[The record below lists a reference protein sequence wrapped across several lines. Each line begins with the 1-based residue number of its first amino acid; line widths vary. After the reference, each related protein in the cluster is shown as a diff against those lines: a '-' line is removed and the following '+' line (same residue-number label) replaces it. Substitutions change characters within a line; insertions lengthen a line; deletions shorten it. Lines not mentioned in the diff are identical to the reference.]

1 MSRQVGGFMSPKTWW
16 VDRRKDWKEPCDRWH
31 NKIVEQ
37 RIACWGEE
45 NYLNPFER
53 ITMRHQAPPEVDLT
67 QGRSIAYSRSTTR
80 RLMELIDA
88 NAHGNVHG
96 GVIMRM
102 VDEAAAIVAIKHSQN
117 PTIVTAR
124 VERFDFLA
132 PAFIGDV
139 VSVHCEM
146 RYVGRT
152 SMEVGVEVMAE
163 NVITSDVR
171 HIASSYVI
179 YVALDANRKPT
190 PVPPLS
196 PADDEEKA
204 IIEQARNRRIRMQ
217 NLDKEVKLTEDRK
230 G

>member
-1 MSRQVGGFMSPKTWW
+1 MS
-16 VDRRKDWKEPCDRWH
+16 
-31 NKIVEQ
+31 
-37 RIACWGEE
+37 
-45 NYLNPFER
+45 PFER
-53 ITMRHQAPPEVDLT
+53 IVNRRKTLPKVDLA

-102 VDEAAAIVAIKHSQN
+102 VDESAALVAIKHSQS
-117 PTIVTAR
+117 PTVVTAR

-146 RYVGRT
+146 HYVGRT
-152 SMEVGVEVMAE
+152 SMEVGVRVVAE
-163 NVITSDVR
+163 DLVTGETR
-171 HIASSYVI
+171 HIASSNVI
-179 YVALDANRKPT
+179 YVALDENRKPT
-190 PVPPLS
+190 PVPPLV

-204 IIEQARNRRIRMQ
+204 IIERARTRHMHRQKI
-217 NLDKEVKLTEDRK
+217 DEELTRTKD
-230 G
+230 

>member
-1 MSRQVGGFMSPKTWW
+1 MNPI
-16 VDRRKDWKEPCDRWH
+16 E
-31 NKIVEQ
+31 
-37 RIACWGEE
+37 RIAKRDQD
-45 NYLNPFER
+45 L
-53 ITMRHQAPPEVDLT
+53 PEVDLAK
-67 QGRSIAYSRSTTR
+67 GRSIAYSRSTTR

-102 VDEAAAIVAIKHSQN
+102 VDESAAIVAIKHSQC
-117 PTIVTAR
+117 PTVVTAR

-132 PAFIGDV
+132 PALIGDV

-163 NVITSDVR
+163 DITTAQVR

-179 YVALDANRKPT
+179 YVALDENRKPT
-190 PVPPLS
+190 PVPPLV
-196 PADDEEKA
+196 PADDKERE
-204 IIEQARNRRIRMQ
+204 IIERARKHRMHRQ
-217 NLDKEVKLTEDRK
+217 KVEKELAQVENESQ
-230 G
+230 

>member
-1 MSRQVGGFMSPKTWW
+1 
-16 VDRRKDWKEPCDRWH
+16 
-31 NKIVEQ
+31 
-37 RIACWGEE
+37 
-45 NYLNPFER
+45 
-53 ITMRHQAPPEVDLT
+53 
-67 QGRSIAYSRSTTR
+67 
-80 RLMELIDA
+80 MELIDA
-88 NAHGNVHG
+88 NSHGNVHG

-117 PTIVTAR
+117 PMVVTAR

-163 NVITSDVR
+163 NVISGEVR

-190 PVPPLS
+190 LVPPLV
-196 PADDEEKA
+196 PADSEEKA
-204 IIEQARNRRIRMQ
+204 IIERASLRRKRRQKIDEEVKQA
-217 NLDKEVKLTEDRK
+217 KEVKD
-230 G
+230 

>member
-1 MSRQVGGFMSPKTWW
+1 
-16 VDRRKDWKEPCDRWH
+16 
-31 NKIVEQ
+31 
-37 RIACWGEE
+37 
-45 NYLNPFER
+45 
-53 ITMRHQAPPEVDLT
+53 
-67 QGRSIAYSRSTTR
+67 
-80 RLMELIDA
+80 MELIDA

-102 VDEAAAIVAIKHSQN
+102 VDESAAIVAIKHSQC
-117 PTIVTAR
+117 PTVVTAR

-163 NVITSDVR
+163 DITTAQVR

-179 YVALDANRKPT
+179 YVALDENRKPT
-190 PVPPLS
+190 PVPPLV
-196 PADDEEKA
+196 PADDKEKQ
-204 IIEQARNRRIRMQ
+204 IIERARIRRIKRQ
-217 NLDKEVKLTEDRK
+217 KIDKELMQAAEESQ
-230 G
+230 